1 MDEKPKRTLIN
12 NNCVSLNLIKISHTK
27 TFKTRKFVALKSYSM
42 FRKISIAAAALLSV
56 ITIDAQ
62 KNKNNQVDRPKLV
75 VGLVIDQMRWDYLYR
90 YYSKY
95 GNDGFKRL
103 LNKGYSLNNVHIPY
117 VPTVTALGHTSIY
130 TGSVPAIHGI
140 AGNDWTD
147 KETGKNVYCTTDENV
162 QPVGTTNVKVGS
174 HSPKNLWS
182 TTVTDELRLA
192 TNFQGKV
199 VGVSL
204 KDRASILPA
213 GHTPNGAYWFDDS
226 TGDFITSTWYMN
238 DLPQWVKSFNS
249 QNLPDQLVAN
259 GWNTLLPID
268 QYTESSPDNSPW
280 EGLLGSSKTPV
291 FPYNN
296 LAEDYKTKKDNIRY
310 TPFGNTLTLKLAE
323 ASVEGEN
330 LGADEVTDILAIN
343 LASTDYAGHKFGP
356 NSIEVED
363 VYLRLD
369 QDLAQFFKY
378 LDGKVGKNQ
387 YTVFVSADHGGAHSV
402 GFLKEHK
409 INTGFFGEGMEKSL
423 NEKLKSKFGV
433 DKLINGVDNYQIY
446 FDRKLMADN
455 NLELEDIK
463 EFAIHELEKDPTV
476 LYAVSTTEVQEATIP
491 EPIKQRIINGINRQ
505 RSGDIQLISHDS
517 MLPPYS
523 KTGTTHSVWNSYDAH
538 IPLIFMGWGIKHG
551 ESNKQYHMT
560 DIAPTVSALLHI
572 QFPSGNVG
580 NPITEVIGR

>member
-1 MDEKPKRTLIN
+1 
-12 NNCVSLNLIKISHTK
+12 
-27 TFKTRKFVALKSYSM
+27 M

-56 ITIDAQ
+56 ITINAQ

-259 GWNTLLPID
+259 GWNTLFPIN

-291 FPYNN
+291 FPYSN

-330 LGADEVTDILAIN
+330 LGADDITDILAIN

-369 QDLAQFFKY
+369 QDLAKFFKY

-387 YTVFVSADHGGAHSV
+387 YTVFVSADHGEAHSV

-423 NEKLKSKFGV
+423 NEKLKAKFGV
-433 DKLINGVDNYQIY
+433 DQLINGVDNYQIY

-455 NLELEDIK
+455 KLEFEDIK

-580 NPITEVIGR
+580 NPITEVLGK

>member
-1 MDEKPKRTLIN
+1 M
-12 NNCVSLNLIKISHTK
+12 
-27 TFKTRKFVALKSYSM
+27 LK
-42 FRKISIAAAALLSV
+42 KLSIAAFAFMSV
-56 ITIDAQ
+56 ITLNAQ
-62 KNKNNQVDRPKLV
+62 KKKNGSELARPKLV

-90 YYSKY
+90 YYEKF
-95 GNDGFKRL
+95 GKDGFKRL
-103 LNKGYSLNNVHIPY
+103 LNTGYSLNNVHIPY

-147 KETGKNVYCTTDENV
+147 KNTGENIYCTTDTSV
-162 QPVGTTNVKVGS
+162 KPIGTTNAKVGS

-213 GHTPNGAYWFDDS
+213 GHTPSGAYWFDDS
-226 TGDFITSTWYMN
+226 TGNFVTSSYYMN
-238 DLPQWVKSFNS
+238 DLPQWLKTFNA
-249 QNLPDQLVAN
+249 QDLPTKLVAN
-259 GWNTLLPID
+259 GWNTLLPIN
-268 QYTESSPDNSPW
+268 QYTESSPDNSAW
-280 EGLLGSSKTPV
+280 EGLLGSAKTPT
-291 FPYNN
+291 FPYSN
-296 LAEDYKTKKDNIRY
+296 LAADYQAKKDNIRS

-323 ASVEGEN
+323 ASVEGEK
-330 LGADEVTDILAIN
+330 LGSDNITDILAIN
-343 LASTDYAGHKFGP
+343 IASTDYAGHKFGP

-369 QDLAQFFKY
+369 QDLANFFKY
-378 LDGKVGKNQ
+378 LDAKVGKGE
-387 YTVFVSADHGGAHSV
+387 YTVFLSADHGGAHSV

-409 INTGFFGEGMEKSL
+409 IATGFFGEGMEKNLTS
-423 NEKLKSKFGV
+423 KLKDKFGV

-446 FDRKLMADN
+446 FDRKLIADN
-455 NLELEDIK
+455 KLNLEDIK
-463 EFAIHELEKDPTV
+463 EYAIEELEKDSTI

-491 EPIKQRIINGINRQ
+491 EPIKQRIINGINRE

-517 MLPPYS
+517 MLPTYA
-523 KTGTTHSVWNSYDAH
+523 KTGTTHSVWNSYDSH
-538 IPLIFMGWGIKHG
+538 IPLIFMGWGIEHG
-551 ESNKQYHMT
+551 ESNKPYFMT

-580 NPITEVIGR
+580 NPITEVLGK

>member
-1 MDEKPKRTLIN
+1 
-12 NNCVSLNLIKISHTK
+12 
-27 TFKTRKFVALKSYSM
+27 M

-226 TGDFITSTWYMN
+226 TGDFITSTYYMN

-291 FPYNN
+291 FPYSN

-378 LDGKVGKNQ
+378 LDGKVGKNK

-423 NEKLKSKFGV
+423 NEKLKAKFGV

-455 NLELEDIK
+455 DLELEDIK

>member
-1 MDEKPKRTLIN
+1 
-12 NNCVSLNLIKISHTK
+12 
-27 TFKTRKFVALKSYSM
+27 M

-56 ITIDAQ
+56 ITINAQ

-226 TGDFITSTWYMN
+226 TGDFITSTYYMN

-291 FPYNN
+291 FPYSN

-446 FDRKLMADN
+446 FDRKLMTDN
-455 NLELEDIK
+455 KLELEDIK
-463 EFAIHELEKDPTV
+463 EFAIKELEKDPTV

>member
-1 MDEKPKRTLIN
+1 MLK
-12 NNCVSLNLIKISHTK
+12 
-27 TFKTRKFVALKSYSM
+27 KFTIATVA
-42 FRKISIAAAALLSV
+42 FLSV
-56 ITIDAQ
+56 ITLNAQ
-62 KNKNNQVDRPKLV
+62 KKKNTELERPKLV
-75 VGLVIDQMRWDYLYR
+75 VGLVVDQMRWDYLYR
-90 YYSKY
+90 YYNKF

-103 LNKGYSLNNVHIPY
+103 LNTGYSLNNVHIPY

-147 KETGKNVYCTTDENV
+147 KETGKNVYCTTDESV
-162 QPVGTTNVKVGS
+162 KPVGTTNVKVGS

-199 VGVSL
+199 IGVSL

-213 GHTPNGAYWFDDS
+213 GHTPTGAFWFDDS
-226 TGDFITSTWYMN
+226 SGNFITSTYYMN
-238 DLPQWVKSFNS
+238 DLPEWIKSFNS
-249 QNLPDQLVAN
+249 QNLPDKLVAN
-259 GWNTLLPID
+259 GWNTLLPIN
-268 QYTESSPDNSPW
+268 QYTESSPDNSDW
-280 EGLLGSSKTPV
+280 EGLLGSAKTPT
-291 FPYNN
+291 FPYTN
-296 LAEDYKTKKDNIRY
+296 LPADYQSRKDNIRY

-323 ASVEGEN
+323 ASVEGEK
-330 LGADEVTDILAIN
+330 LGSDNITDILAIN

-369 QDLAQFFKY
+369 QDLAEFFKY
-378 LDGKVGKNQ
+378 LDNKVGKGQ
-387 YTVFVSADHGGAHSV
+387 YTVFLSADHGGAHSV
-402 GFLKEHK
+402 GFLQEHK
-409 INTGFFGEGMEKSL
+409 IATGFFGEGMEK
-423 NEKLKSKFGV
+423 NMTAKLKEKFGV

-446 FDRKLMADN
+446 FDRKLIADN
-455 NLELEDIK
+455 KLDLEAIK
-463 EFAIHELEKDPTV
+463 AFAISELEKDPTV
-476 LYAVSTTEVQEATIP
+476 LYAVSTTKIQETTIP
-491 EPIKQRIINGINRQ
+491 EPIKQRIINGINRE

-517 MLPPYS
+517 MLPTYA
-523 KTGTTHSVWNSYDAH
+523 KKGTTHSVWNSYDAH
-538 IPLIFMGWGIKHG
+538 IPLIFMGWGINHG
-551 ESNKQYHMT
+551 ESNKPYFMT

>member
-1 MDEKPKRTLIN
+1 
-12 NNCVSLNLIKISHTK
+12 
-27 TFKTRKFVALKSYSM
+27 M

-56 ITIDAQ
+56 ITINAQ

-259 GWNTLLPID
+259 GWNTLFPIN

-291 FPYNN
+291 FPYSN

-330 LGADEVTDILAIN
+330 LGADDITDILAIN

-369 QDLAQFFKY
+369 QDLAKFFKY

-387 YTVFVSADHGGAHSV
+387 YTVFVSADHGEAHSV

-423 NEKLKSKFGV
+423 NEKLKAKFGV
-433 DKLINGVDNYQIY
+433 DQLINGVDNYQIY

-455 NLELEDIK
+455 KLELEDIK

-580 NPITEVIGR
+580 NPITEVLGK

>member
-1 MDEKPKRTLIN
+1 
-12 NNCVSLNLIKISHTK
+12 
-27 TFKTRKFVALKSYSM
+27 M
-42 FRKISIAAAALLSV
+42 FRKISIAAVTLLSV

-226 TGDFITSTWYMN
+226 TGDFITSTYYMN

-259 GWNTLLPID
+259 GWNTLLPIN

-330 LGADEVTDILAIN
+330 LGADDVTDILAIN

-409 INTGFFGEGMEKSL
+409 INTGFFGEGMEKNL
-423 NEKLKSKFGV
+423 NEKLKAKFGV
-433 DKLINGVDNYQIY
+433 DQLINGVDNYQIY

-455 NLELEDIK
+455 KLELEDIK

-551 ESNKQYHMT
+551 ESNKPYHMT

-580 NPITEVIGR
+580 NPITEVLGR